1 MTVDPATR
9 RANRWLFIALVI
21 FAIGFCA
28 AILLWMRYRTV
39 KVGGKVYPPAA
50 MWSPDGTQGQ
60 PSPAALVGTAVPFSF
75 AIL

>member
-21 FAIGFCA
+21 FALGFCA
-28 AILLWMRYRTV
+28 AILLWMRYRTA

-50 MWSPDGTQGQ
+50 MVSP
-60 PSPAALVGTAVPFSF
+60 VGTPPLVAANFSSFSF
-75 AIL
+75 PTL

>member
-1 MTVDPATR
+1 MIVDPATR

-39 KVGGKVYPPAA
+39 KVGGKVYPPTAA
-50 MWSPDGTQGQ
+50 VWSSAR
-60 PSPAALVGTAVPFSF
+60 PSPLVAGTTVFFSYP
-75 AIL
+75 IL